1 MVLSICS
8 TNREEI
14 YNMTGYPI
22 MEPPFLSFPIE
33 EMKKKQVEQHFNW
46 YMTQIE
52 GRIKQ
57 LMNLLTWK
65 TKNLYLIRHPNQD
78 NV

>member
-1 MVLSICS
+1 
-8 TNREEI
+8 
-14 YNMTGYPI
+14 MTGYPI

-33 EMKKKQVEQHFNW
+33 EMKKKQVEQYFNR

-52 GRIKQ
+52 GNLI
-57 LMNLLTWK
+57 NLLTWK
-65 TKNLYLIRHPNQD
+65 RKILYLIRHPNQD

>member
-1 MVLSICS
+1 MELRTCS

-46 YMTQIE
+46 YLYVYLN
-52 GRIKQ
+52 Q
-57 LMNLLTWK
+57 LKRK
-65 TKNLYLIRHPNQD
+65 TNINCMKHTISG
-78 NV
+78 

>member
-1 MVLSICS
+1 
-8 TNREEI
+8 
-14 YNMTGYPI
+14 MTGYPI

-57 LMNLLTWK
+57 LMNILTWK